1 MISPEELSWNRAVEL
16 EDFELAQEI
25 VDYRQVSKDQER
37 ATDDPEVSGAL
48 KTQQDIL
55 RSALYWDMDYGS
67 LRDGTP

>member
-1 MISPEELSWNRAVEL
+1 MTSPEELSWNHAVEL

-25 VDYRQVSKDQER
+25 VDYRQASKDQEQ